1 MKKFLTF
8 ALMLLMLFNLASCK
22 KDDKDDNKGNE
33 EVQRTYVV
41 DGQYTAY
48 SINKEATKPEVTLVT
63 VTIKDDK
70 ISAVNIDTIQGSV
83 TADGA
88 AFNAQSKKELGY
100 GYHMHWYSYQPAE
113 GEEKT
118 EEGYKAW
125 LKANNKLEWHEQ
137 MALVEAQIVANGV
150 AGVTVADGKFTNVAG
165 VSVSAYDYLDL
176 AAEAI
181 QMAKDG
187 KKQAVIAREDD
198 LVVASANVD
207 KDGKLSNV
215 VLDEITGSFNKTDA
229 TWAWGHAKQELGY
242 GYHMHWYSYQPA
254 EGEEKTEEGY
264 AAWLKANNKLEWVD
278 QAKLIVEAWV
288 ANGSVEYANIAGV
301 TVANHDYLAVLNQ
314 LKK

>member
-1 MKKFLTF
+1 MADIPYMYIIKIEGDKKMKKFLTF

-118 EEGYKAW
+118 EEGY
-125 LKANNKLEWHEQ
+125 
-137 MALVEAQIVANGV
+137 
-150 AGVTVADGKFTNVAG
+150 
-165 VSVSAYDYLDL
+165 
-176 AAEAI
+176 
-181 QMAKDG
+181 
-187 KKQAVIAREDD
+187 
-198 LVVASANVD
+198 
-207 KDGKLSNV
+207 
-215 VLDEITGSFNKTDA
+215 
-229 TWAWGHAKQELGY
+229 
-242 GYHMHWYSYQPA
+242 
-254 EGEEKTEEGY
+254 

-288 ANGSVEYANIAGV
+288 ANSSVEYANIAGV